1 MSLTRKTLSNAAIGI
16 GVSQDYE
23 GLKVIHKPGCAAAI
37 WQRTPLP
44 EFQHWIDN
52 VDPAHLPKTRM
63 IVAPDKVRDALQKT
77 ALMCGTPNCPECG
90 MLVDDISALTMIFA
104 DVMKADYIRLRLDAI
119 NTNACAKFHIDAVTA
134 RMVCTYR
141 GTGTQYGISPDGT
154 EPSRIF
160 TVPSCAPIIL
170 RGMAWPEGPKSGL
183 LHRSPPIEGTHET
196 RLLLVLDPVTD
207 PGAER
212 DHTKTTIH

>member
-90 MLVDDISALTMIFA
+90 MLVDDISALAMIFA
-104 DVMKADYIRLRLDAI
+104 DVMEADYIRLRLDVI
-119 NTNACAKFHIDAVTA
+119 NTNACRKFHIDAVTA
-134 RMVCTYR
+134 RLVCTYR
-141 GTGTQYGISPDGT
+141 GTGTQYGISTDGA

-170 RGMAWPEGPKSGL
+170 RGTAWPNTPKSGL
-183 LHRSPPIEGTHET
+183 LHRPPPIEGTDET
-196 RLLLVLDPVTD
+196 RLLLVLDPVKE
-207 PGAER
+207 PEFEE
-212 DHTKTTIH
+212 DHIRTTLH